1 MKFDSRYNLWGL
13 LFRSIAGYAIG
24 AGGILALLSGSSTYL
39 QFLYSPPGSYFMLV
53 AAAVVFTSSLGLTW
67 MLVRGLFG
75 HHAFILTDSG
85 LVIHTF
91 RTIRLSRDQMQ
102 GATYSHE
109 PERGLVTVV
118 LLSGGKRKLSTALFK
133 SPRDL
138 TLALEELGGRQTY

>member
-1 MKFDSRYNLWGL
+1 MKFDGRYNLWGL
-13 LFRSIAGYAIG
+13 LFRAVAAYALSVAVIT
-24 AGGILALLSGSSTYL
+24 ALLYGSSPYL
-39 QFLYSPPGSYFMLV
+39 QFFYSPPGSYITLVV
-53 AAAVVFTSSLGLTW
+53 AAMMFLTALGLTW

-91 RTIRLSRDQMQ
+91 RTIRLPRDEMQ

-109 PERGLVTVV
+109 PERGLVTIV
-118 LLSGGKRKLSTALFK
+118 LLSGSKRKLSTALFN

-138 TLALEELGGRQTY
+138 TLALEELGARQTY